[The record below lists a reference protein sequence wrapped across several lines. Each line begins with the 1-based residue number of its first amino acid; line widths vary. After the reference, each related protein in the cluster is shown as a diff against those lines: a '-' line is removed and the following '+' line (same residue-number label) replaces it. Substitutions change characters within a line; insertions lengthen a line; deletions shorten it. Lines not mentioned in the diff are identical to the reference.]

1 MFDLNNTDSLSF
13 EQINGKSPIGQT
25 EKKNSNVRLL
35 ELLELLQIS
44 NSSEFAEN
52 HFSGNEQITS
62 DDLIES
68 IRNSDEINQNLLSD
82 EIEFKSWYL
91 QTPAEEELQTI
102 SIEVPSATKIHS
114 GLIRKNTN
122 SFQPNISSLILSVLS
137 RIFKRVGLD
146 IEKKQLNSKKPS
158 LSMKLTNEFIHNN
171 IPISNDDLH
180 MFIDLYLNQKQ
191 NSGDYESKT
200 KQFDILSFDLQMYS
214 SVGRNFGKYSCR

>member
-1 MFDLNNTDSLSF
+1 MVNHRLN
-13 EQINGKSPIGQT
+13 
-25 EKKNSNVRLL
+25 KKNQMFVFL

-44 NSSEFAEN
+44 NASEFAEN

-102 SIEVPSATKIHS
+102 SIEVPSATRIHS
-114 GLIRKNTN
+114 GIIRKTN
-122 SFQPNISSLILSVLS
+122 EFVSTLNISSSILSVLS
-137 RIFKRVGLD
+137 RIFKRVGID

-180 MFIDLYLNQKQ
+180 MFIDLYLNRKQ

-200 KQFDILSFDLQMYS
+200 KQFEILSFDLQMYS
-214 SVGRNFGKYSCR
+214 SVGTNFGKSSCR